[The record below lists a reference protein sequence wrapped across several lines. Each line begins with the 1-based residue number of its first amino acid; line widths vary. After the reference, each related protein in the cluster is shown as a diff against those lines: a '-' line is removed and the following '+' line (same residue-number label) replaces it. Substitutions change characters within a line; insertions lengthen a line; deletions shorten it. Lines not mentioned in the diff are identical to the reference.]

1 MPPKLIASEP
11 HCSSSLEP
19 LRTSLAE
26 AVAWCESRARADDPR
41 GSLRRL
47 PDPVDVE
54 HLGHLGLTQANLVRT
69 TGARRFQELKATRLT
84 VPILQWA
91 ALPGRLL
98 VFFPDEETGDGGA
111 ELQSGGFFD
120 VHNTPPWDTW
130 VGFFE
135 DLHDEPT
142 GLMVRSY
149 LLAYVP
155 AAFVG
160 HVGRGIAVNP
170 ERCILWLEDSETALA
185 ALVQQA
191 RA

>member
-1 MPPKLIASEP
+1 MPHKLIASEP
-11 HCSSSLEP
+11 YCSSSLER
-19 LRTSLAE
+19 LRASLSE

-54 HLGHLGLTQANLVRT
+54 HLGLLGLTPANLVRT
-69 TGARRFQELKATRLT
+69 TSWRRDEELKAARLT
-84 VPILQWA
+84 VPTIQWA

-98 VFFPDEETGDGGA
+98 VFFPDEETQDGGA
-111 ELQSGGFFD
+111 EVQSEGFFD
-120 VHNTPPWDTW
+120 DHNTPPWDTW
-130 VGFFE
+130 VGFFT
-135 DLHDEPT
+135 DLHDEPAGPT
-142 GLMVRSY
+142 VRSY

-160 HVGRGIAVNP
+160 HVGRGIEVNP
-170 ERCILWLEDSETALA
+170 ERCIQWLEDSETALA
-185 ALVQQA
+185 VLVQQA